1 MVWSNA
7 TGIPHH
13 HPPSRPKTLAHYTH
27 QLQISHQ
34 AFGSFGTDINYS
46 KGQRYLGGFIGSA
59 VKKEEW
65 LVGIV
70 EKWVADVVTLST
82 VAERYP

>member
-1 MVWSNA
+1 MLQA
-7 TGIPHH
+7 FLTTTH
-13 HPPSRPKTLAHYTH
+13 HPRQKTLAHYTH

-59 VKKEEW
+59 VKK
-65 LVGIV
+65 G
-70 EKWVADVVTLST
+70 VAGRDSGEVDGCHGD
-82 VAERYP
+82 PQHCC